1 MPRRTSSAAFPSTSS
16 TTRAGRPHERASAT
30 IFSSLDPIDANAA
43 IDAQAHEQHVRRNL
57 KGWHDVIE
65 RREAHLVAPVE
76 QRVVLGVSVGISQNG
91 VHEEMPQQP
100 LALFQR
106 VGGIAG
112 QQLGN
117 AL

>member
-1 MPRRTSSAAFPSTSS
+1 M
-16 TTRAGRPHERASAT
+16 
-30 IFSSLDPIDANAA
+30 
-43 IDAQAHEQHVRRNL
+43 
-57 KGWHDVIE
+57 
-65 RREAHLVAPVE
+65 E

-117 AL
+117 ALIGRIAFRGRRCCRVLASRFYAESLRAVFLMQPDEPPSVSTRSKRSTASVGGASGKSQNG

>member
-1 MPRRTSSAAFPSTSS
+1 M
-16 TTRAGRPHERASAT
+16 
-30 IFSSLDPIDANAA
+30 
-43 IDAQAHEQHVRRNL
+43 
-57 KGWHDVIE
+57 
-65 RREAHLVAPVE
+65 E

-117 AL
+117 ALVGRIAFRGRRCCRVLASRFYAESLRAVFLMQPNEPPFGFNSVEAFHNQRRRRFEQIENG